1 MNSASQALANLGIL
15 KRQHIMM
22 RYRGFILYEGADGA
36 GLIPS
41 RATKKHQNHL
51 RVVFHLIAYADAHS
65 LNTMRIGIIYIATS
79 PA

>member
-1 MNSASQALANLGIL
+1 MEQESLFGISL
-15 KRQHIMM
+15 
-22 RYRGFILYEGADGA
+22 
-36 GLIPS
+36 LIVRVDNPCVGGS
-41 RATKKHQNHL
+41 IPLRATKKHQNHL